1 MSYTLT
7 ILCGCTVYVSRHP
20 DTCIPHTRI
29 IERRGAVCRERKHE
43 VGAKLRLSD
52 LLPGSALLTG
62 SAGTA
67 ASSDPLPRR
76 VMLSGPPAARPHQLS
91 LVRR

>member
-7 ILCGCTVYVSRHP
+7 IICGCTVYVSRHP

-29 IERRGAVCRERKHE
+29 IERRGATCRERKHE
-43 VGAKLRLSD
+43 VGAKLRLSE
-52 LLPGSALLTG
+52 LLPGSSLLPG

-67 ASSDPLPRR
+67 ASPDALSGR
-76 VMLSGPPAARPHQLS
+76 VMLSGASAVRPHQLS

>member
-7 ILCGCTVYVSRHP
+7 IICGCTVYVSRHP

-43 VGAKLRLSD
+43 VGVKLRLSD
-52 LLPGSALLTG
+52 LLPGSAG
-62 SAGTA
+62 SI
-67 ASSDPLPRR
+67 SSPDPLPRR
-76 VMLSGPPAARPHQLS
+76 VMLSGPSALRPHELS